1 MLDMNEHS
9 FNTDPDPRRTALR
22 DGTRTRERIE
32 RAALKLFV
40 EQGVAE
46 TSIREISREAG
57 ISQGAMYNHFESK
70 DELAWSLFAEHFS
83 EIGQELYHRAQE
95 QESLEAKFRAMIAY
109 VFERFDQDWL
119 LVSYVFLA
127 RHLHLKRVTRSLG
140 NPYVAF
146 RAVIASA
153 IRGGEIPRQDTDL
166 AASMVVGAIIQ
177 VIDTK
182 ILGVIKGKLAGKADA
197 TAEACARLLQA

>member
-1 MLDMNEHS
+1 M
-9 FNTDPDPRRTALR
+9 R
-22 DGTRTRERIE
+22 DGTRTKERVE

-46 TSIREISREAG
+46 TSIRDIAREAG

-70 DELAWSLFAEHFS
+70 EQLAWSLFAEHFS
-83 EIGQELYHRAQE
+83 EMGQELHRLAQA
-95 QESLEAKFRAMIAY
+95 QDTLEAKFRAMIAY

-127 RHLHLKRVTRSLG
+127 RHLHLRRVTRKLG
-140 NPYVAF
+140 NPYIAF
-146 RAVIASA
+146 RTVIATA
-153 IRGGEIPRQDTDL
+153 IRRGEIPRMHTDL
-166 AASMVVGAIIQ
+166 AASLVVGAIIQ

-182 ILGVIKGKLAGKADA
+182 ILGHIKGDLAASADL
-197 TAEACARLLQA
+197 TAAACARLLEA

>member
-1 MLDMNEHS
+1 MNEHS
-9 FNTDPDPRRTALR
+9 FIKALTSRRTTLR

-46 TSIREISREAG
+46 TSIRDIAREAG
-57 ISQGAMYNHFESK
+57 VSQGAMYNHFESK
-70 DELAWSLFAEHFS
+70 DALAWSLFAEHFS
-83 EIGQELYHRAQE
+83 EIGQELYNRALALD
-95 QESLEAKFRAMIAY
+95 SLGDKFRAMIAY
-109 VFERFDQDWL
+109 VFERFEQDWL

-127 RHLHLKRVTRSLG
+127 RHLHLKRVTSTLA

-153 IRGGEIPRQDTDL
+153 MRRGEIPRQDTDL

-182 ILGVIKGKLAGKADA
+182 ILGVIKGNLASKADA
-197 TAEACARLLQA
+197 TAAACARLLQA

>member
-1 MLDMNEHS
+1 M
-9 FNTDPDPRRTALR
+9 R
-22 DGTRTRERIE
+22 DGTRTKERVE

-46 TSIREISREAG
+46 TSIRDIAREAG

-70 DELAWSLFAEHFS
+70 DQLAWALFATHFS
-83 EIGQELYHRAQE
+83 EMGQELHRRAQAHDT
-95 QESLEAKFRAMIAY
+95 LKAKFRAMIAY

-127 RHLHLKRVTRSLG
+127 RHLHLRRVTRKLG
-140 NPYVAF
+140 NPYIAF
-146 RAVIASA
+146 RTVIASA
-153 IRGGEIPRQDTDL
+153 IRRGEIPRQDSDL

-182 ILGVIKGKLAGKADA
+182 ILGVIKGDLSASADA
-197 TAEACARLLQA
+197 TAEACARLLEA

>member
-1 MLDMNEHS
+1 MNDHS
-9 FNTDPDPRRTALR
+9 FMDEASPRRTALR

-46 TSIREISREAG
+46 TSIRDISREAG
-57 ISQGAMYNHFESK
+57 VSQGAMYNHFESK
-70 DELAWSLFAEHFS
+70 DELAWSLFADHFS

-95 QESLEAKFRAMIAY
+95 QDSLEAKFRAMIAY

-127 RHLHLKRVTRSLG
+127 RHLHLKRVTGSLG

-153 IRGGEIPRQDTDL
+153 IRRGEIPRQETDL

-182 ILGVIKGKLAGKADA
+182 ILGVIKGDLAGKADT
-197 TAEACARLLQA
+197 TADACARLLQA